1 MNKLSR
7 QEERLD
13 YLLEAFKADSE
24 NYKNIEVSDKRAEK
38 EQLLR
43 SLMNVRMPKELPEQ
57 VIRVQDEYL
66 GACAEEKGIVRLEDI
81 PLIKDNISI
90 WQGDITKLDVGM
102 FFAYAYLYRQP
113 DPYFCWSTAQTRV

>member
-43 SLMNVRMPKELPEQ
+43 SLMNVRMPKELPS
-57 VIRVQDEYL
+57 
-66 GACAEEKGIVRLEDI
+66 K
-81 PLIKDNISI
+81 
-90 WQGDITKLDVGM
+90 
-102 FFAYAYLYRQP
+102 
-113 DPYFCWSTAQTRV
+113 